1 MLVTR
6 LVLLPMTR
14 SRFCAERHVA
24 RDTGR
29 WYSWLM
35 PGNQT
40 IRQPVNLRT
49 ETSRVGKRGAIVVPA
64 RMRKKFGIQEGSLV
78 IAEERDDGILIR
90 PAVAVPV
97 EIYTPERVAEFLLS
111 NAVDATDYAKA
122 VRAVRKL
129 GIDPR
134 TVAHHRPRR

>member
-1 MLVTR
+1 V
-6 LVLLPMTR
+6 
-14 SRFCAERHVA
+14 
-24 RDTGR
+24 TGR
-29 WYSWLM
+29 WYSQFM

-40 IRQPVNLRT
+40 VRKSANARI

-64 RMRKKFGIQEGSLV
+64 RMRKKFGIEEGSLV

-97 EIYTPERVAEFLLS
+97 EIYTPARVAEFLLS
-111 NAVDATDYAKA
+111 DAVDATDYGKA

>member
-1 MLVTR
+1 MPEKQTVR
-6 LVLLPMTR
+6 QSAVRR
-14 SRFCAERHVA
+14 SDGSRK
-24 RDTGR
+24 
-29 WYSWLM
+29 
-35 PGNQT
+35 
-40 IRQPVNLRT
+40 

-64 RMRKKFGIQEGSLV
+64 RMRRKFGIDEGSLV

-97 EIYTPERVAEFLLS
+97 EIYTPSRVAEFLLS
-111 NAVDATDYAKA
+111 NAVDAKDYRAA

-134 TVAHHRPRR
+134 TVAHERPRRR

>member
-1 MLVTR
+1 VM
-6 LVLLPMTR
+6 
-14 SRFCAERHVA
+14 
-24 RDTGR
+24 GR
-29 WYSWLM
+29 WYSHLM

-40 IRQPVNLRT
+40 VGKSANARI

-97 EIYTPERVAEFLLS
+97 EIYTPARVAEFLLS
-111 NAVDATDYAKA
+111 NAVDTTDYGKA

-134 TVAHHRPRR
+134 AVAHHRPRR

>member
-1 MLVTR
+1 
-6 LVLLPMTR
+6 
-14 SRFCAERHVA
+14 
-24 RDTGR
+24 
-29 WYSWLM
+29 M
-35 PGNQT
+35 PDNQT
-40 IRQPVNLRT
+40 VRKSSNARI

-64 RMRKKFGIQEGSLV
+64 RMRKKFGIEEGSLV

-97 EIYTPERVAEFLLS
+97 EIYTPARITEFLLS
-111 NAVDATDYAKA
+111 NAVDATDYGKA

-134 TVAHHRPRR
+134 TVAHHWPRR

>member
-1 MLVTR
+1 MR
-6 LVLLPMTR
+6 LT
-14 SRFCAERHVA
+14 A
-24 RDTGR
+24 RVVRVTGR
-29 WYSWLM
+29 WYCQFM
-35 PGNQT
+35 PDNQT
-40 IRQPVNLRT
+40 VRKTSSVRI
-49 ETSRVGKRGAIVVPA
+49 ETSRVGKRGAIVVPT
-64 RMRKKFGIQEGSLV
+64 RMRKKFGIEEGSLV

-97 EIYTPERVAEFLLS
+97 EIYTPSRITEFLLS

-134 TVAHHRPRR
+134 TIAHTRPRR